1 MASERRRRWTAI
13 GGVLVFAFA
22 VSACSM
28 FGKHATDGSD
38 DETDEFAQED
48 KDPLAHP
55 HHSVLDLLE
64 PEERDAVDRS
74 GISGT
79 FADRDDADT
88 ATDGPF
94 GPERRAMDREPES
107 KSDKAG
113 KLGIS
118 FLSVALS
125 AAAVA
130 APFFL
135 F

>member
-13 GGVLVFAFA
+13 GGVLVFALA
-22 VSACSM
+22 VSGCSL
-28 FGKHATDGSD
+28 FGQHATDGSED
-38 DETDEFAQED
+38 TDEFAQED
-48 KDPLAHP
+48 KDPLAQP
-55 HHSVLDLLE
+55 HHSVLDMLD

-74 GISGT
+74 GISG
-79 FADRDDADT
+79 FKDRTDA
-88 ATDGPF
+88 AAEPEGPF

-118 FLSVALS
+118 VLSVALS

>member
-13 GGVLVFAFA
+13 GGVLVFALA
-22 VSACSM
+22 VSGCSM
-28 FGKHATDGSD
+28 FGQHATDGSED
-38 DETDEFAQED
+38 TDEFAQED

-55 HHSVLDLLE
+55 HHSVMDMLD
-64 PEERDAVDRS
+64 PEEREAVERSGMSGMMDRS
-74 GISGT
+74 GAASET
-79 FADRDDADT
+79 Q
-88 ATDGPF
+88 GPF

-107 KSDKAG
+107 KSDQAG
-113 KLGIS
+113 KLGMS
-118 FLSVALS
+118 VLSVALS

>member
-1 MASERRRRWTAI
+1 MASARRRRWTAI
-13 GGVLVFAFA
+13 GGVLVFALA
-22 VSACSM
+22 VSGCSM
-28 FGKHATDGSD
+28 FGQHATDGSED
-38 DETDEFAQED
+38 TDEFAQED

-55 HHSVLDLLE
+55 HNSVMELLD
-64 PEERDAVDRS
+64 PEERDAVERSGMSGITDRS
-74 GISGT
+74 
-79 FADRDDADT
+79 DAASET
-88 ATDGPF
+88 QGPF

-113 KLGIS
+113 KLGMS
-118 FLSVALS
+118 VLSVALS